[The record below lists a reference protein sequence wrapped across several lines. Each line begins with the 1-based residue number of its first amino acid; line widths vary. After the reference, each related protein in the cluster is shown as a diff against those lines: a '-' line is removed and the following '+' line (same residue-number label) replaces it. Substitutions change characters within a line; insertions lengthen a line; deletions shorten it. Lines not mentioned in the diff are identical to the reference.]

1 VPAISKA
8 AFGQQ
13 VPLIIQVLSYSKV
26 GIDAND
32 PGGTRDGLPI
42 GPDRS
47 IIHARVINTG
57 GDILNGL
64 TATFQWTDTTD
75 EYVVLSPHESPT
87 KVLGTLE
94 PRERADAFWVI
105 EVARDLDAI
114 RTYRHYSISVASAD
128 TVISSVS
135 KLLAVVGL
143 TEEPQN
149 HSAVVSAPTAVNV
162 GETFCVETE
171 GTVSTSCYHVAV
183 PLQFDRQFFEL
194 QKVRVDYYES
204 VDFSG
209 GVSFS
214 DDTLYYYRAREFPYK
229 ALRGYFTLRA
239 VAAGTGRVGSL
250 QVNANANQT
259 SCRYASGLWA
269 GSAEIIVGQSNQ
281 PPDQPSNVAP
291 SDGATDVG
299 LTPTLESSAFS
310 DPDAGDTHGASQ
322 WQVSGTSG
330 DYSAPVFDS
339 GVDVGNLTQV
349 TIPGGV
355 LGWGTTYYWR
365 VRHQDDRGGWS
376 AWSSETCFT
385 TLHFGAPTL
394 LSPPDGAS
402 LESDTVTYEWA
413 PVTDAANYRLI
424 VSADPRLWYE
434 PSRKIVVDLGNVTSY
449 EDTGY
454 PWNAWSQYAEVNA
467 NGLSFVSA
475 TMGAPVLLSPGE
487 GTALDSDSVTYEWA
501 PVTGATDYRLIVSA
515 DPRLWYEPSRK
526 IVVDLG
532 NVTSYEDTGYPW
544 NVHGV
549 HTRMWTQMAA
559 ASRPQPLMRQSF
571 CLRVMALL
579 LRVTPWRM
587 SGLLSRV
594 PRTTG

>member
-1 VPAISKA
+1 MPGISKA

-349 TIPGGV
+349 AIPGGV

-413 PVTDAANYRLI
+413 PVTGAANYRLI
-424 VSADPRLWYE
+424 VSTDPRLWYG
-434 PSRKIVVDLGNVTSY
+434 PSRKIVADLGNVTSY

-454 PWNAWSQYAEVNA
+454 PWNGAEYYWWVFAQAPDGSWSPYSDVDA
-467 NGLSFVSA
+467 NGRSFTTLSV
-475 TMGAPVLLSPGE
+475 GAPTLLSPGD
-487 GTALDSDSVTYEWA
+487 GAAVAGDSVAYEWTA
-501 PVTGATDYRLIVSA
+501 IAGATNYRLIVST
-515 DPRLWYEPSRK
+515 DPRLWYEPGRK
-526 IVVDLG
+526 AVIDVGD
-532 NVTSYEDTGYPW
+532 VTTHVDTGYP
-544 NVHGV
+544 GDG
-549 HTRMWTQMAA
+549 TRYYWWVFAQ
-559 ASRPQPLMRQSF
+559 ASDGTWSSYSDVDANGHSL
-571 CLRVMALL
+571 VN
-579 LRVTPWRM
+579 
-587 SGLLSRV
+587 G
-594 PRTTG
+594 